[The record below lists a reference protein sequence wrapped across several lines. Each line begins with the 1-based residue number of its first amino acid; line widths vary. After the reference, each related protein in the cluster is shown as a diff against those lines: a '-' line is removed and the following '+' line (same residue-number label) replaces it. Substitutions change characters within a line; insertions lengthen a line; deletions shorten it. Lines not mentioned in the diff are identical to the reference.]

1 MTPIT
6 TEIKSEAHQSTGTV
20 IASGGTMGKSVLC
33 ESAFPAN
40 QPHPSIAFKGL
51 SQSLGQGMNTSAML
65 DCGGCFGKDGVFFL
79 HLFSTKVAAEVRID
93 RDDRG
98 RSDRGVSSRFGF
110 RMRFVSFGRAHSL
123 SGESS

>member
-20 IASGGTMGKSVLC
+20 IAFGGTMGKSGLC

-51 SQSLGQGMNTSAML
+51 SQSLGHGMNTSAML
-65 DCGGCFGKDGVFFL
+65 DCGGCFGKDEVFFL
-79 HLFSTKVAAEVRID
+79 PLLAQRVRLCVWVGNYFKYTPSCMSKRHALEYLNAFLFTIY
-93 RDDRG
+93 
-98 RSDRGVSSRFGF
+98 
-110 RMRFVSFGRAHSL
+110 L
-123 SGESS
+123 